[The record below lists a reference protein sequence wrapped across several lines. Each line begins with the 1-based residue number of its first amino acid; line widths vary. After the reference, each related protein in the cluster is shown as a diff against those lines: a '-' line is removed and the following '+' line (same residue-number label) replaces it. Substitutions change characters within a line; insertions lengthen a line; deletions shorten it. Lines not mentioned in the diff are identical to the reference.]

1 MRANNVLHTD
11 QAYKRGIILGLT
23 MAEIFLLLLFSLLLV
38 LAARS
43 IDQTKQ
49 ITEKNKTVAELE
61 LLIDTVSQNDTAS
74 MAKELERLEELDQ
87 LIARLVELLNIDEN
101 ATASELKDQLFE
113 KTSKLNDVAEIIEN
127 AGFPPGLEELEIDL
141 GEARELVDADRA
153 PKDTTSEIEKNAGEL
168 ENVKEELENVKEE
181 LENVKEALI
190 QKDGQ
195 IANLERITASLGKG
209 TEKPACYADKTGK
222 PLYIYDAELTSEGII
237 VRHSETPSWAKARQL
252 PINDIPYGKNLD
264 PHEFLRE
271 AKPIFQWSEDNGCI
285 FFVRAYDLTGP
296 TEKKLYK
303 RHTRFLGQRF
313 YKYEVVDGQ
322 RK

>member
-1 MRANNVLHTD
+1 MRPNNVLHTD

-49 ITEKNKTVAELE
+49 ITESARTIAEQLKN
-61 LLIDTVSQNDTAS
+61 TVSRNDMDSIT
-74 MAKELERLEELDQ
+74 KELVRLEELDQ
-87 LIARLVELLNIDEN
+87 LQARLVELLKIDEN
-101 ATASELKDQLFE
+101 ATAPELKGQLIE
-113 KTSKLNDVAEIIEN
+113 KISKLNDVAEIIEN
-127 AGFPPGLEELEIDL
+127 AGFPLEPKELESDL
-141 GEARELVDADRA
+141 DGVKELVEADEA
-153 PKDTTSEIEKNAGEL
+153 LKNATSEIKKNA
-168 ENVKEELENVKEE
+168 EELENF
-181 LENVKEALI
+181 NQAII

-195 IANLERITASLGKG
+195 IANMKNIIDSHGKG

-237 VRHSETPSWAKARQL
+237 VWHSETPSWAKARQL
-252 PINDIPYGKNLD
+252 PINDIPYGKNLG